1 MSLRSRLI
9 PSYYFSL
16 WQREK
21 KKDIDWVF
29 KECLTMHLE
38 GNHFV
43 EVEIISFESHCKLD
57 GESYEQTVNVRTCDG
72 DLIRLFD
79 FMGFAVNESRL
90 GKGKKIVLCVP
101 YIEGD
106 VTLLESGEPGPVGND
121 FDPQSVT
128 PTKLTLIACILEA
141 DAEDQGLLVDVGFG
155 ELYVIADTG
164 ISELD
169 EGDVIRFRAS
179 RLDLLE
185 ILE

>member
-1 MSLRSRLI
+1 M
-9 PSYYFSL
+9 Y
-16 WQREK
+16 
-21 KKDIDWVF
+21 
-29 KECLTMHLE
+29 LE

-57 GESYEQTVNVRTCDG
+57 GESYEQTVNVRTRDG

-90 GKGKKIVLCVP
+90 GKGKRVVLCAP
-101 YIEGD
+101 YIDGD
-106 VTLLESGEPGPVGND
+106 VSLLESAEPGPVDND
-121 FDPQSVT
+121 FDPHSVT
-128 PTKLTLIACILEA
+128 PTKLTLVARIVEA
-141 DAEDQGLLVDVGFG
+141 DSEDQGLLVDVGFG

-164 ISELD
+164 ICELRED
-169 EGDVIRFRAS
+169 ALIQFTAS